1 MPSVCE
7 VMRVKENC
15 GITGQRRLVGTWLI
29 LRFLLNSQVEDEP
42 EDIWKYGPEFKG
54 KVNENTSL

>member
-1 MPSVCE
+1 
-7 VMRVKENC
+7 MRVKENC